1 LAPRQSSTYSRSVQ
15 RAAGTLPG
23 ASPAVAQFE
32 RGLISERIEDAKRNL
47 RPADK
52 PGVLARD
59 AA

>member
-1 LAPRQSSTYSRSVQ
+1 
-15 RAAGTLPG
+15 LPG